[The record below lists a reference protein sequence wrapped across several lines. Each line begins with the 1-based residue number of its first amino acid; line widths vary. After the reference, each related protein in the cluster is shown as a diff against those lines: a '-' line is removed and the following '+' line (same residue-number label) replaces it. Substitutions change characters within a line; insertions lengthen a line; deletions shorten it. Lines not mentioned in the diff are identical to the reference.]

1 MLLSQIHSK
10 TFLVTF
16 ALKKYQS
23 ICKLLTNH
31 DTLKIKIT
39 HVPALQYYIIC
50 ISTEPS
56 TSMNGKTNQTLQ
68 QVTPYQWQNKITFK
82 QAPHITY
89 MFWYQQSEWYKD
101 KHFFCDIW
109 EVSTNTKI
117 RKLGTERCTMLTA
130 TDSSYCYICSC
141 FDTALCMFFKPFV
154 KSSLKRTSLPTLEIA
169 NKSWQSL
176 QFI

>member
-23 ICKLLTNH
+23 ICKLLTNY
-31 DTLKIKIT
+31 DTLKIQIT

-89 MFWYQQSEWYKD
+89 MF
-101 KHFFCDIW
+101 
-109 EVSTNTKI
+109 
-117 RKLGTERCTMLTA
+117 
-130 TDSSYCYICSC
+130 
-141 FDTALCMFFKPFV
+141 
-154 KSSLKRTSLPTLEIA
+154 
-169 NKSWQSL
+169 
-176 QFI
+176 